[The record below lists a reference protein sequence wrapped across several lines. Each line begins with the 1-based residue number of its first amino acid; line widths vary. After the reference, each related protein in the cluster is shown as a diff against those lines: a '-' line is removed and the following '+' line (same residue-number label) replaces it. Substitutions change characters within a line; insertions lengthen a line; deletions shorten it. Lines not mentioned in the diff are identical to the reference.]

1 MIFIMGAYSIN
12 QYQFTFDDS
21 RICLCMGMDR
31 FDGELVI
38 VDVVWMAKKE
48 GIVTRHSYHCTI
60 LKDLKIWAI
69 DK

>member
-1 MIFIMGAYSIN
+1 MGTHSIN
-12 QYQFTFDDS
+12 QYQFTS
-21 RICLCMGMDR
+21 NGPKICSCMGMDR

-60 LKDLKIWAI
+60 LKDF
-69 DK
+69 